1 MIGMRRAPLAAQALV
16 LAAVMAYGAAP
27 PAQAPPTPDAEAERE
42 IRRLAD
48 QVTEIAG
55 KQMGVLDQLELLRRR
70 VRLAESVLARV
81 QGQQAS
87 TRKALAEATERASSL
102 LRQQQEVERYLR
114 LRMRQQYA
122 LGVLQQYRVYFAVSS
137 AQDLRAAGFYIQVL
151 AHKDAD
157 SLKSL
162 ASLREEQEAARS
174 ELSGLERKLED
185 EERQAQDE
193 RRNIL
198 SEQERL
204 SFMLGRL
211 SQERQAAQQALDEIL
226 QAGHKVETF
235 VAQASESPLPETNAK
250 SLALARGELSLPCRG
265 SVIKKFGDAIHPKFH
280 TRVPHPGIDIEAPLG
295 APVNAVYGGRV
306 EFADWLSGYGYT
318 VILSHPGGYYTV
330 YGHLDQIQAKKGE
343 AVGQNQVI
351 GSVGE
356 NAFAES
362 TALYFELRQ
371 GGKAV
376 DPMPWLNA
384 NPPSDKSHERGNSY
398 GH

>member
-1 MIGMRRAPLAAQALV
+1 MRRSLLAAQALL
-16 LAAVMAYGAAP
+16 LAGLLARGAAP
-27 PAQAPPTPDAEAERE
+27 PAQPTPKPDAEAEKE
-42 IRRLAD
+42 IRRLAE

-55 KQMGVLDQLELLRRR
+55 KQMGILDQLELLRRS

-81 QGQQAS
+81 QGQQVS
-87 TRKALAEATERASSL
+87 TRKALAEATERASAL
-102 LRQQQEVERYLR
+102 EQQQREVERYLS

-122 LGVLQQYRVYFAVSS
+122 LGVLQQYRVYFAVNS
-137 AQDLRAAGFYIQVL
+137 AQDLRAAGFYIQAL
-151 AHKDAD
+151 GQKDAE

-162 ASLREEQEAARS
+162 AGLRKKQEAART
-174 ELSGLERKLED
+174 ELSGLEKKLED
-185 EERQAQDE
+185 EGRQAQEE
-193 RRNIL
+193 RRNLL
-198 SEQERL
+198 SEQARL
-204 SFMLGRL
+204 SSMLARL

-226 QAGHKVETF
+226 QAGRKVDTF
-235 VAQASESPLPETNAK
+235 VARASESPLPETNAK

-265 SVIKKFGDAIHPKFH
+265 SVIKGFGDAVHPKFH

-295 APVNAVYGGRV
+295 APVNAVYGGKV

-318 VILSHPGGYYTV
+318 VILSHPGGYFTV

-343 AVGQNQVI
+343 AVGQKQVI

-376 DPMPWLNA
+376 DPMPWLKGA
-384 NPPSDKSHERGNSY
+384 GR
-398 GH
+398 